1 MNTNSYS
8 GGIGFLGLLQIVF
21 IVLKILGVVNWSWW
35 LVFIPVWISVLSF
48 LIIFIIMLI
57 VSGHLERNIQN
68 E

>member
-1 MNTNSYS
+1 M
-8 GGIGFLGLLQIVF
+8 GLLQIVF

-48 LIIFIIMLI
+48 LIIFIIILI

>member
-8 GGIGFLGLLQIVF
+8 GGIGFWGLLQIVF

-57 VSGHLERNIQN
+57 VSGHLERKYTK
-68 E
+68 